1 MGDSL
6 GDNTMTRTDSNF
18 VIKQF
23 DVYLD
28 DDTNPTFYALGEKT
42 LSFSPEFAEYFE
54 GIPQTLVRK
63 DLTKFGMACAF
74 TISDFS
80 ARAMELARG
89 GDYYDD
95 GTYENVYYGTNY
107 TSPTTHKYTFVG
119 ELISGKAF
127 EFVIYKGGISEMPD
141 LTTGNAD
148 YAGLPVVVEALKD
161 TTIVNTARN
170 LGYFRFE
177 K

>member
-1 MGDSL
+1 MGNSL
-6 GDNTMTRTDSNF
+6 GDNTMTRNDANMT
-18 VIKQF
+18 IKQF
-23 DVYLD
+23 DVYVD
-28 DDTNPTFYALGEKT
+28 NDTNPTFYALGEKT

-63 DLTKFGMACAF
+63 DLTKFGMAVAF

-80 ARAMELARG
+80 ARALELARG

-95 GTYENVYYGTNY
+95 GTYEYVYYGTDFVL
-107 TSPTTHKYTFVG
+107 PTTHKYTFVG
-119 ELISGKAF
+119 ELLSGKAF
-127 EFVIYKGGISEMPD
+127 EFVLYKGGIAEMPD

-148 YAGLPVVVEALKD
+148 YAGLAVVIEALKD
-161 TTIVNTARN
+161 TTIANENRN
-170 LGYFRFE
+170 LSYFRIE